1 MNKKKAFFTV
11 LIMAMLLCGCGDQ
24 RIIEKLGFLH
34 TASFD
39 LIPAEKEQSEDQ
51 LMVSVTYPIIDAQ
64 LRKVRYEVFT
74 EVAKTSK
81 EAKMRIARKSELRLV
96 SGQMRSTL
104 YGLSLSRK
112 GLWDHL
118 DTLVRDP
125 AISQRIKISVVN
137 GNANEL
143 LKKKYPSHPATG
155 QYIDRLLDKEART
168 NNVPEITLYEF
179 ARDYFDDGIDAIAPI
194 IKDIGEDVAIDGIA
208 LFDGDQYKTKLDVDQ
223 SIYFAFLRDSFKRG
237 DLSIDLGDVGL
248 SGEYV
253 FSTLSNK
260 RKVKVSRDSSGSYAV
275 DIAMEIRGSV
285 LEYTGEFKLSDQI
298 ERGKLEKL
306 VSQHISRKLDTII
319 KKLQKNN
326 VDSIG
331 VGKYVRNSMSFE
343 GWSKLDWERLYPQV
357 DIRPSVQVTIKD
369 YGKFER

>member
-1 MNKKKAFFTV
+1 VNKRTGFFTILILAV
-11 LIMAMLLCGCGDQ
+11 LLSACGDQ
-24 RIIEKLGFLH
+24 RIIERLGFLH

-39 LIPAEKEQSEDQ
+39 LMPAENEHSEDQ
-51 LMVSVTYPIIDAQ
+51 LMVSLTYPIIDAQ

-74 EVAKTSK
+74 EIAKTSK
-81 EAKMRIARKSELRLV
+81 EAKMKISRKSELRLV

-260 RKVKVSRDSSGSYAV
+260 RKVKVSRDSSGSYIV

-319 KKLQKNN
+319 KKLQKNK
-326 VDSIG
+326 VDCIG
-331 VGKYVRNSMSFE
+331 VGKYVRNSMSYSN
-343 GWSKLDWERLYPQV
+343 WSKLDWKSLYPQV
-357 DIRPSVQVTIKD
+357 VIRPSVQVTIKD